1 MPPRSRMEKQRLP
14 SALGCSSLCLAFLC
28 RHLWLSFSHKE
39 SAKSLCIHCTTKCH
53 AYTTSRHDDVSV
65 DSCPR
70 GRWLKDENSSVSQT
84 SSPSTHN
91 PVFLSPICF
100 PSDASRS
107 WEAVV
112 LRETTTHIQGHS
124 QSWTATPT
132 SAGESR
138 GKRCLYE
145 TSKVTASDINS
156 TLQEPWPNQ
165 ISLFSL
171 ILSLTS
177 KETVKTRIPTG
188 CAPMIP
194 LKKKKKLRLTTRS
207 FLVCFSLWSPDNGA
221 QLCNVRWTNTCVSLA
236 KNPSSRV
243 LSCACFSR
251 TSSLL
256 CLLQWNVPSWV
267 CLSLSPVSTSGQQ
280 SFLHNT
286 PVPQHNWLQEPLH
299 LLFTPPYA

>member
-138 GKRCLYE
+138 GKAEMMRIQNNRFDAPLCFQTEWQLGLE
-145 TSKVTASDINS
+145 HESKSDI
-156 TLQEPWPNQ
+156 
-165 ISLFSL
+165 
-171 ILSLTS
+171 
-177 KETVKTRIPTG
+177 V
-188 CAPMIP
+188 A
-194 LKKKKKLRLTTRS
+194 
-207 FLVCFSLWSPDNGA
+207 
-221 QLCNVRWTNTCVSLA
+221 
-236 KNPSSRV
+236 
-243 LSCACFSR
+243 
-251 TSSLL
+251 
-256 CLLQWNVPSWV
+256 
-267 CLSLSPVSTSGQQ
+267 
-280 SFLHNT
+280 
-286 PVPQHNWLQEPLH
+286 
-299 LLFTPPYA
+299 